1 MSLRVGLT
9 GGIGSGKSTV
19 AELFAG
25 LGTPVIDTD
34 LISHQLTRSGGPA
47 IPLLRREFGDEFIDA
62 SGALDRVRMRQC
74 VFSDPQAK
82 LRLERI
88 LHPLIL
94 AQAQSMA
101 ESSTAPYVILVIP
114 LLFESGEYQPWLNR
128 TLVVDCP
135 EEAQIR
141 RASQRSG
148 LDEALVRSIMSQQL
162 ARGQRVQLADDVIQ
176 NDGDLPLLK
185 PQVERMHRLYLDL
198 AERSN

>member
-25 LGTPVIDTD
+25 LGATVIDTD
-34 LISHQLTRSGGPA
+34 LISHQLTQPGGSA
-47 IPLLRREFGDEFIDA
+47 IPLIRREFGDAFIDA
-62 SGALDRVRMRQC
+62 SAALDRVRMRQY

-94 AQAQSMA
+94 AQARSMA
-101 ESSTAPYVILVIP
+101 EASTAPYVILVIP